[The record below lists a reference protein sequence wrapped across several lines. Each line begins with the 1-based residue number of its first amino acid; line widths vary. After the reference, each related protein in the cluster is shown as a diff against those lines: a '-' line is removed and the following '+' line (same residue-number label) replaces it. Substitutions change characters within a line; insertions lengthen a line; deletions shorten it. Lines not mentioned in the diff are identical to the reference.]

1 MLAGGVACSNR
12 DAPTPAAT
20 SGRVPYDEFAD
31 LQYFQLKDTNMVA
44 IEFFDGSG
52 TLIVDLQGEMQKSGS
67 APVLQIRILGN
78 KGGPETKKFIWDTE
92 GNAVYYF
99 DVGAVDKAKLR
110 VVYDDDQ
117 GPHDIPLAGMVN
129 QPFEVEHRASTQSA
143 APSGP

>member
-1 MLAGGVACSNR
+1 
-12 DAPTPAAT
+12 
-20 SGRVPYDEFAD
+20 
-31 LQYFQLKDTNMVA
+31 
-44 IEFFDGSG
+44 
-52 TLIVDLQGEMQKSGS
+52 LIVDLQGEMQKSGS